1 MQDTVVPRFARLDV
15 EGGLARLTLDRP
27 PLNVMD
33 VATLKDMEAALDALE
48 ALGDAARVLTITGA
62 GQKAFSAGVDIKD
75 HTPEKVPAMLE
86 LFHRVIS
93 RIRNLEIPTIAL
105 VRGAALGGGCELA
118 IACDIILAEEGA
130 RFAQPEVDVGC
141 FPPVAA
147 VLLPGLVG
155 QRRAYEMIVLGA
167 PLGAEQALQAGLVN
181 AVAPAGEL
189 DAMAG
194 QWCDRILAKS
204 PAVLRLAREAMTPP
218 PGLTVAAQLERAER
232 IYLDRL
238 MKTHDAVE
246 GIEAFLQKRK
256 PVWKGC

>member
-1 MQDTVVPRFARLDV
+1 MQDTVVPRHARLDV
-15 EGGLARLTLDRP
+15 EGGVARLTLDRP

-33 VATLKDMEAALDALE
+33 IATLEAMEAALDALE
-48 ALGDAARVLTITGA
+48 AMADAPRVLTITGA

-75 HTPEKVPAMLE
+75 HTPEKVPAMLK
-86 LFHRVIS
+86 LFHRVVE
-93 RIRNLEIPTIAL
+93 RIRTLEMPTIAL

-118 IACDIILAEEGA
+118 LACDVILAEEGA
-130 RFAQPEVDVGC
+130 RFAQPEIEVGC

-155 QRRAYEMIVLGA
+155 QRKAFEMIMLGT
-167 PLGAEQALQAGLVN
+167 PLKADEALRAGLVN

-189 DAMAG
+189 DALAS
-194 QWCDRILAKS
+194 QWCERLLAKS
-204 PAVLRLAREAMTPP
+204 PAVLRLAREALNPP
-218 PGLTVAAQLERAER
+218 AGLGPAEALERAER

-256 PVWKGC
+256 PEWKGC